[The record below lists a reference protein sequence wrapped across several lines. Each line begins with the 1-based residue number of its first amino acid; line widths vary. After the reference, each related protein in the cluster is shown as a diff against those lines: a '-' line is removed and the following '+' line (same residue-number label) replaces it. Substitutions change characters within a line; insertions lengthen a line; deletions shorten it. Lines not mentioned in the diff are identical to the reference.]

1 MAGIVATLRD
11 VAIIFLALET
21 IIIGAILIVLVLEV
35 RSLIVMLKKDTK
47 PILNSADETMRT
59 VRGTTTFVSENF
71 VTPLV
76 RAASFAS
83 GVAQAL
89 RIIAGRGK

>member
-1 MAGIVATLRD
+1 MSGVVATLRD
-11 VAIIFLALET
+11 VAIILLAFES

-35 RSLIVMLKKDTK
+35 RSLAKMLKNETK
-47 PILNSADETMRT
+47 PILESASETAKT

-76 RAASFAS
+76 RVASFTS
-83 GVAQAL
+83 GVITAL